1 MRRLLFTTLTLS
13 AILLTGSAPTLADKV
28 KAYAPNPVSFVKTPA
43 PSASAG
49 KYKPLTGKIDYK
61 EPQSPSYIQG
71 TPRLQGRGAQNN
83 LHGSGTQTHLQG
95 RSNQNQLDSAVNDDD
110 YLPPY
115 NAGTPYMDRFS
126 TPFDLQ
132 AQNQRVPGDISERD
146 LGMLRSHDV
155 VIMQDR
161 SSSMGEK
168 EYFPQGK
175 FSRWKWCLF
184 QASDFARQTS
194 KIRNW
199 NFDVV
204 LFSGEYDVF
213 RSVKLPEIPQIY
225 DRTGIYVGT
234 RLARPLSEQ
243 LSQFFQRRAAGRAK
257 PLMIAVVT
265 DGKPQDD
272 EDLCDVIINATHH
285 IASPNDLHITFLQI
299 GTDDE
304 GERKLN
310 KLDYKL
316 VRKGAKYDI
325 VSVMPYSMVT
335 QLGLARS
342 IVQTMQTASN

>member
-1 MRRLLFTTLTLS
+1 MRRLLLPTLCLS
-13 AILLTGSAPTLADKV
+13 VIALANAAPSLADKV
-28 KAYAPNPVSFVKTPA
+28 NDSHHTPISFVKATPQ
-43 PSASAG
+43 PVS

-61 EPQSPSYIQG
+61 ETQPSYIQG
-71 TPRLQGRGAQNN
+71 QPRLQGSNSQNQLRGNGSQN
-83 LHGSGTQTHLQG
+83 HLQG
-95 RSNQNQLDSAVNDDD
+95 QSNHNQFDSGVNDED

-115 NAGTPYMDRFS
+115 SAATPQMDRFT

-132 AQNQRVPGDISERD
+132 AQNQRIPGDVSDKE
-146 LGMLRSHDV
+146 LGLLKSHDV

-184 QASDFARQTS
+184 QASDFARQAS

-199 NFDVV
+199 TFDVV
-204 LFSGEYDVF
+204 LFSNEYDVF
-213 RSVKLPEIPQIY
+213 HSVRLPQIPEVY
-225 DRTGIYVGT
+225 DRSGIYIGT
-234 RLARPLSEQ
+234 KLARPLSEQ
-243 LSQFFQRRAAGRAK
+243 LSNFFQRRSVGRAK
-257 PLMIAVVT
+257 PLMIAVIT

-304 GERKLN
+304 GQRKLN

-316 VRKGAKYDI
+316 VRKGARFDI
-325 VSVMPYSMVT
+325 VSVMPYHMVT

-342 IVQTMQTASN
+342 IVQTMQASPR

>member
-1 MRRLLFTTLTLS
+1 MRRILITTTALS
-13 AILLTGSAPTLADKV
+13 AFSLICAGPTLADKV
-28 KAYAPNPVSFVKTPA
+28 NPNRNSPISYVKSPAAP
-43 PSASAG
+43 ASR
-49 KYKPLTGKIDYK
+49 YKPLTGKIDYR
-61 EPQSPSYIQG
+61 EPQTPSSYIQG
-71 TPRLQGRGAQNN
+71 KPRLQGGNSQN
-83 LHGSGTQTHLQG
+83 QLQG
-95 RSNQNQLDSAVNDDD
+95 RSNQNKYDSGVNDEDYVRPYSAV
-110 YLPPY
+110 
-115 NAGTPYMDRFS
+115 TPQYDNFNR
-126 TPFDLQ
+126 PFDLQ
-132 AQNQRVPGDISERD
+132 AQNQRIPGDVSD
-146 LGMLRSHDV
+146 KQLNLLRSHDV

-199 NFDVV
+199 AFDVV
-204 LFSGEYDVF
+204 LFSNEYDVF
-213 RSVKLPEIPQIY
+213 RGVRLPQIPEIY
-225 DRTGIYVGT
+225 DRSGIYIGT
-234 RLARPLSEQ
+234 RLAQPLQEQ
-243 LSQFFQRRAAGRAK
+243 LSQYFQRRASGNAK

-285 IASPNDLHITFLQI
+285 IANPNDLHITFLQI

-304 GERKLN
+304 GQKKLN

-316 VRKGAKYDI
+316 VRKGARFDI
-325 VSVMPYSMVT
+325 VSVMPYNMVT

-342 IVQTMQTASN
+342 IVQAMETAPN